1 MIYYGRHNISD
12 ADIKAVVDVLHSDLI
27 TQGPIVPKFEKV
39 IADYCGAKNAVALNS
54 ATSALHVAC
63 LALDFGRDDWLW
75 TTPNTFVSSANC
87 AVFCGGKV
95 DFVDI
100 DPRTYNMC
108 PEKLHMKLIE
118 AEKNGTLP
126 KIVIPVH
133 FAGQPCDMAEIH
145 LLSEKYGFKI
155 IEDASH
161 AIGASLGAYKIG
173 SCGYSH
179 ITVFS
184 FHPVKIITSGEGG
197 MALTN
202 DNRVAERMRRLRS
215 HGVTSEVSLMSTR
228 PNHEIWNYQQIELG
242 YNYRLTDIQAA
253 LGLSQFGRLN
263 EFLNLRHQI
272 AKRYD
277 EELGKH
283 AIIIPWQMP
292 GTYSSYHLYP
302 IRIRK
307 DLYKKSQRQVYERLI
322 EKGIAAN
329 LHYIPVH
336 RQPYYEKFGF
346 KKGDYPNAELFHEEV
361 ISLPIHPGLLSSEQ
375 EYVIS
380 ILKQN

>member
-1 MIYYGRHNISD
+1 
-12 ADIKAVVDVLHSDLI
+12 
-27 TQGPIVPKFEKV
+27 
-39 IADYCGAKNAVALNS
+39 
-54 ATSALHVAC
+54 
-63 LALDFGRDDWLW
+63 
-75 TTPNTFVSSANC
+75 
-87 AVFCGGKV
+87 
-95 DFVDI
+95 
-100 DPRTYNMC
+100 
-108 PEKLHMKLIE
+108 
-118 AEKNGTLP
+118 
-126 KIVIPVH
+126 
-133 FAGQPCDMAEIH
+133 
-145 LLSEKYGFKI
+145 
-155 IEDASH
+155 
-161 AIGASLGAYKIG
+161 
-173 SCGYSH
+173 
-179 ITVFS
+179 
-184 FHPVKIITSGEGG
+184 

-202 DNRVAERMRRLRS
+202 DDRLAERMRRLRS
-215 HGVTSEVSLMSTR
+215 HGVTSDVSLMSAR

-253 LGLSQFGRLN
+253 LGLSQFSRLN

-307 DLYKKSQRQVYERLI
+307 ELYKKSQRQVYERLI
-322 EKGIAAN
+322 EKGVAAN

-336 RQPYYEKFGF
+336 RQPYYERFGF